1 MFYFIRREKAFYGLS
16 AGADFN
22 NAYDKHS
29 FRNEEIAKS

>member
-1 MFYFIRREKAFYGLS
+1 MFYFIRREKASFGLS
-16 AGADFN
+16 VGADFN